1 MKTTLHALAVLALS
15 LTLTSTPSALGQS
28 FDFSTVAGSPG
39 HGTADGTGT
48 AAQFHFPGGCVSDG
62 SGNLYV
68 SDTYNHCIR
77 KVVITTGETT
87 TFAGTAGTPGSTDGT
102 GTAALFNY
110 PVGIV
115 RDSSG
120 NLYVAD
126 SGNFVIRKITPAAE
140 VTTLA
145 GQAGLRGVT
154 SGSAT
159 SARFSNV
166 QGLALSTARNEL
178 YVADMG
184 NHLIRSVNMTSGLVT
199 SIAGSPGV
207 SGNDDGDDDAAQF
220 SSPSGVTIDQFGNLW
235 VTDYGNNAIRYVTIS
250 GSVTTRVGFASQAG
264 FIDGSAAA
272 ARLNGPTSI
281 CRASD
286 GFFYVTDAGN
296 NRIRKVSATGAMT
309 TLPAELAS
317 PRSICTDT
325 SGNLFVTDT
334 GLHAIRKVTTAG
346 VSTFIAGRMPSGA
359 ANGIGAAASF
369 KSPDGMAVD
378 PSGTV
383 FIADTVNHIIRKV
396 TLDGTVTTFA
406 GTAGTAGSS
415 DGINALFRSPSGACS
430 DPLGNLYVADTG
442 NHTIRKITPDGMVT
456 TFAGTAGIK
465 AATNGTGAA
474 ARFNEPRDLV
484 MDAAGNLFVTDGK
497 NHMIRKITPAGVVT
511 TLAGGAGVSGTID
524 SPTGTL
530 ARFNTPSGIGIDSA
544 GNLYVADRG
553 NATIRKVTSTGIV
566 TTFAGTANNRSYID
580 GTGNAAR
587 FYEPVGIAVDSDN
600 NVIVSDLYY
609 NHLRKITP
617 TRVVTTFA
625 GQTWLTDQPLILN
638 FLPYGGDV
646 DGPASTATF
655 YHPTDV
661 AFSGADLFVLDRGN
675 HLLRK
680 GTATVD
686 PMAPVIT
693 TQPASQ
699 TVVEGL
705 PATFTVATNAMAPTF
720 QWKKNGIDISGA
732 TSATYNIPT
741 TATTDEANY
750 SVVVT
755 EGGKSTTS
763 LAAILRLY
771 KVPVIVTQPLAVT
784 VNQGQTATLSVKATG
799 LFLSYDWKKGGVS
812 LGAPNLP
819 TLTIANAQ
827 AGDDANY
834 SVDVTNT
841 AGTTPSNSVHLTVR
855 VPPGIPVGGHPVRQI
870 VALNTA
876 SVTFTV
882 AHTGTNLAYQ
892 WYKGKAP
899 ISGTTNPSALTD
911 TLTITNIK
919 STDATY
925 YRCVIRSLVGLPAVT
940 SNSANL
946 VVVDQTTV
954 TTQDVVAGLNA
965 ALTARAYGTI
975 TGYQWKYNGTP
986 ISAPGVPVHYSGYT
1000 AKAMSIIKAVDPSTS
1015 ATHDE
1020 GAYTCVIN
1028 STAGS
1033 LETSAIN
1040 LRVLIKPVVNPI
1052 VFPASTIMVSEFF
1065 TWQATAAN
1073 DPAKFII
1080 SGYPSG
1086 LTYNPTT
1093 GVLSGRPLV
1102 KGTFTIKVFASNAA
1116 GTSVLPQSAT
1126 LTVNELTPAAVGTY
1140 QGPIT
1145 RSSNVLL
1152 GDDLGGRVTL
1162 TVPATGVCT
1171 GGVYL
1176 GKSYYPFTGPLNTTA
1191 SGGPQTSTIHIDNK
1205 APISDYRI
1213 IFTITPGT
1221 RSLSGTVE
1229 DGTYLTGTFTPGGST
1244 SLQAW
1249 LPVVDA
1255 VKRTALGGNYTMAMT
1270 HAVAGDDKPQGY
1282 SYGAFKVGTTGLASG
1297 SLKMADASVI
1307 TFANIPVGDAGSFQ
1321 IFTLLYGNTGSV
1333 HGSINIDTT
1342 DNNKLNASALGWT
1355 KKNQTAASRYFKTGF
1370 GPLDLTTFGRRYTI
1384 PTTGTLAMGLT
1395 AGPGNAKLVFTDDP
1409 APSLASRL
1417 DINALEI
1424 KAGSPSPVVLPT
1436 TVTAT
1441 ATNGSH
1447 AKMTLSIVPGSGVTF
1462 TAGSTGLVSGLT
1474 TLVDQNPMV
1483 VTTSLITRSNYFYG
1497 MIVDDGSGPP
1507 HKAYG
1512 FVLIQE
1518 LPSASFT
1525 ALTSPY
1531 HSAKVVLSAP

>member
-1 MKTTLHALAVLALS
+1 MKTPLHALTTLVLA
-15 LTLTSTPSALGQS
+15 LTLTSQPAVRGQA
-28 FDFSTVAGSPG
+28 FTFSTVAGSPG

-48 AAQFHFPGGCVSDG
+48 NAQFHFPGGCVSDG

-87 TFAGTAGTPGSTDGT
+87 TFAGTSGTAGFANGT
-102 GTAALFNY
+102 GTAAIFNY
-110 PVGIV
+110 PVGIA
-115 RDSSG
+115 RDGSG

-126 SGNFVIRKITPAAE
+126 SGNFVIRKITPGAE
-140 VTTLA
+140 VTTFT
-145 GQAGLRGVT
+145 GQVGVRGST
-154 SGSAT
+154 SGSA
-159 SARFSNV
+159 ANAKFSNV
-166 QGLALSTARNEL
+166 QGLALSTSRNEL

-184 NHLIRSVNMTSGLVT
+184 NHIIRSVNLTSGFVIT
-199 SIAGSPGV
+199 VAGAA
-207 SGNDDGDDDAAQF
+207 GNQGNEDGDDNNAQF
-220 SSPSGVTIDQFGNLW
+220 SSPSGLAIDQFGNLW
-235 VTDYGNNAIRYVTIS
+235 VADYGNNALRQVTLS
-250 GSVTTRVGFASQAG
+250 GIVTTRVGFLSQPG
-264 FIDGSAAA
+264 FVDGSAAS
-272 ARLNGPTSI
+272 ARVKGPTSI

-286 GFFYVTDAGN
+286 GFFYVTDSGN
-296 NRIRKVSATGAMT
+296 NRIRKVSTTGAVT
-309 TLPAELAS
+309 TLSAELVA
-317 PRSICTDT
+317 PRSICADAA
-325 SGNLFVTDT
+325 GNLFVTDT

-346 VSTFIAGRMPSGA
+346 VASFIAGRIPSGA
-359 ANGIGAAASF
+359 ANGIGTAASF
-369 KSPDGMAVD
+369 NSPEGMAVD
-378 PSGTV
+378 PSGNT
-383 FIADTVNHIIRKV
+383 FITDTLNHTIRKV
-396 TLDGTVTTFA
+396 AMDGTVTTFSGA
-406 GTAGTAGSS
+406 AGTAGST

-430 DPLGNLYVADTG
+430 DPLGNIFVADTG
-442 NHTIRKITPDGMVT
+442 NHTIRKITPDGVVT
-456 TFAGTAGIK
+456 TFAGTAGLK

-484 MDAAGNLFVTDGK
+484 MDAAGNLYVTDSK
-497 NHMIRKITPAGVVT
+497 NHMIRKITPAGVVS
-511 TLAGGAGVSGTID
+511 TLAGGAGIAGATDHASGVS
-524 SPTGTL
+524 
-530 ARFNTPSGIGIDSA
+530 ARFNTPSGIGIDNT

-553 NATIRKVTSTGIV
+553 NATIRKVTSTGSV
-566 TTFAGTANNRSYID
+566 STFAGTANNRSNID

-587 FYEPVGIAVDSDN
+587 FHEPVGIAVDAAN
-600 NVIVSDLYY
+600 NVFVSDLYY
-609 NHLRKITP
+609 NSLRKITP
-617 TRVVTTFA
+617 ARVVTTAA
-625 GQTWLTDQPLILN
+625 GQAWLADQTTILN
-638 FLPYGGDV
+638 FLPYGGDMNGA
-646 DGPASTATF
+646 DSAATF
-655 YHPTDV
+655 YHPTDI
-661 AFSGADLFVLDRGN
+661 AFSGSDLFVLDRGN
-675 HLLRK
+675 HTLRK
-680 GTATVD
+680 GNATAD
-686 PMAPVIT
+686 PLAPVIT
-693 TQPASQ
+693 TQPSSQ
-699 TVVEGL
+699 TVVEGT
-705 PATFTVATNAMAPTF
+705 PASFTVVTSAMAPTF
-720 QWKKNGIDISGA
+720 QWKKNGAAILGA
-732 TSATYNIPT
+732 TNATYDILAT
-741 TATTDEANY
+741 TGTDEANY

-771 KVPVIVTQPLAVT
+771 KMPVITTPPVAVT
-784 VNQGQTATLSVKATG
+784 VNQGQTAILSVKAAG

-827 AGDDANY
+827 ATDDANY
-834 SVDVTNT
+834 SVDVSNT
-841 AGTTPSNSVHLTVR
+841 AGTTPSATVHLTVR
-855 VPPGIPVGGHPVRQI
+855 VPPGIPLGGHPTHQI

-876 SVTFTV
+876 SVTFAV

-892 WYKGKAP
+892 WYKGTAA

-965 ALTARAYGTI
+965 ALTARAFGTI

-1033 LETSAIN
+1033 LETSPIN

-1052 VFPASTIMVSEFF
+1052 VLPASTIMVSEFF

-1102 KGTFTIKVFASNAA
+1102 KGVFTIKVFASNAA
-1116 GTSVLPQSAT
+1116 GTSVLFQTAT
-1126 LTVNELTPAAVGTY
+1126 LTVSELTLAALGTY
-1140 QGPIT
+1140 QGPVT
-1145 RSSNVLL
+1145 RSSGALL
-1152 GDDLGGRVTL
+1152 GDNLGGRITL

-1171 GGVYL
+1171 GGIYL

-1229 DGTYLTGTFTPGGST
+1229 DGTYLSGTFTPGGST
-1244 SLQAW
+1244 GLQAW

-1270 HAVAGDDKPQGY
+1270 HSVAGDDKPQGY

-1342 DNNKLNASALGWT
+1342 DNNKLNASVLGWT
-1355 KKNQTAASRYFKTGF
+1355 KKNQTAVTRYFKTGF
-1370 GPLDLTTFGRRYTI
+1370 GPLDLNTFGRRYTI

-1395 AGPGNAKLVFTDDP
+1395 AGPGNAKLTFSDDP
-1409 APSLASRL
+1409 MPSLASRL
-1417 DINALEI
+1417 DIAALEI
-1424 KAGSPSPVVLPT
+1424 KAGSPAPVVLPT

-1447 AKMTLSIVPGSGVTF
+1447 AKMTLSVVPSSGITF
-1462 TAGSTGLVSGLT
+1462 TAGSTGLISGLT

-1483 VTTSLITRSNYFYG
+1483 ATTSLITRSNYFYG

-1531 HSAKVVLSAP
+1531 HSAKVVLSVP

>member
-346 VSTFIAGRMPSGA
+346 VSTFIAGRIPSGA

-369 KSPDGMAVD
+369 KSPEGMAVD

-484 MDAAGNLFVTDGK
+484 MDAAGNLFVTDSK

-511 TLAGGAGVSGTID
+511 TLAGGTGVSGTID

-609 NHLRKITP
+609 NHLRKITS

-705 PATFTVATNAMAPTF
+705 PATFTVATSAMAPTF
-720 QWKKNGIDISGA
+720 QWKKNGTDISGA

-827 AGDDANY
+827 ATDDANY

-855 VPPGIPVGGHPVRQI
+855 VPPGIPVGGHPVHQI

-986 ISAPGVPVHYSGYT
+986 ISAPGAPVHYSGYT
-1000 AKAMSIIKAVDPSTS
+1000 GKTLSIIKAVDPSTS

-1020 GAYTCVIN
+1020 GTYTCVIS
-1028 STAGS
+1028 STAGN

-1040 LRVLIKPVVNPI
+1040 LRVLIKPVVDPI
-1052 VFPASTIMVSEFF
+1052 VLPASTIMVSEFF
-1065 TWQATAAN
+1065 TWQATAVN

-1086 LTYNPTT
+1086 LTYNATT

-1145 RSSNVLL
+1145 RSNNVLL

-1191 SGGPQTSTIHIDNK
+1191 SGGPQTSTIYIDNK

-1213 IFTITPGT
+1213 IFTINTTT
-1221 RSLSGTVE
+1221 RSLTGTVE

-1244 SLQAW
+1244 GLQAW
-1249 LPVVDA
+1249 LPVVDT

-1297 SLKMADASVI
+1297 SLKMADASVV

-1333 HGSINIDTT
+1333 HGLINIDTT

-1355 KKNQTAASRYFKTGF
+1355 KKFQTAANRYFKSGF

-1417 DINALEI
+1417 DIAALEI
-1424 KAGSPSPVVLPT
+1424 KAGSPAPVVLPT
-1436 TVTAT
+1436 TATAT

-1447 AKMTLSIVPGSGVTF
+1447 AKMTLSVVPGSGVTF

>member
-1 MKTTLHALAVLALS
+1 M
-15 LTLTSTPSALGQS
+15 
-28 FDFSTVAGSPG
+28 
-39 HGTADGTGT
+39 
-48 AAQFHFPGGCVSDG
+48 SDNA
-62 SGNLYV
+62 GNLYV

-77 KVVITTGETT
+77 KIVLSTGAVT
-87 TFAGTAGTPGSTDGT
+87 TFAGSPGIPGAINAQ
-102 GTAALFNY
+102 GTAASFRY
-110 PVGIV
+110 PVGIA
-115 RDSSG
+115 RDTAG

-126 SGNFVIRKITPAAE
+126 SGNYLVRQITPSG
-140 VTTLA
+140 VVSTIA
-145 GQAGLRGVT
+145 GRVGVNGWIDGGLNAGEL
-154 SGSAT
+154 
-159 SARFSNV
+159 SNV
-166 QGLALSTARNEL
+166 QGVAYDSTANYL
-178 YVADMG
+178 YIADTG
-184 NHLIRSVNMTSGLVT
+184 NHLVRRVVLSSNTLETVAGDNFIIGSADGNADTAYFNAPCGIAVDRNGVVWVADRNNHNIRQVLEDGTTTTVGGV
-199 SIAGSPGV
+199 AGS
-207 SGNDDGDDDAAQF
+207 SGAQDGNSFTARF
-220 SSPSGVTIDQFGNLW
+220 NSPSSIV
-235 VTDYGNNAIRYVTIS
+235 
-250 GSVTTRVGFASQAG
+250 
-264 FIDGSAAA
+264 IDGSGNLIIAEAGNGSI
-272 ARLNGPTSI
+272 RKLNASTWVTSTI
-281 CRASD
+281 SSKTLFSPRGVALD
-286 GFFYVTDAGN
+286 GGNIYVTDTA
-296 NRIRKVSATGAMT
+296 I
-309 TLPAELAS
+309 
-317 PRSICTDT
+317 
-325 SGNLFVTDT
+325 
-334 GLHAIRKVTTAG
+334 HAIRKVTTLG
-346 VSTFIAGRMPSGA
+346 VVSFVAGRIPSGTT
-359 ANGIGAAASF
+359 NGIGAAASF
-369 KSPDGMAVD
+369 NSPEGMAVD
-378 PSGTV
+378 PSGNV
-383 FIADTVNHIIRKV
+383 FIADTANHTIRKV
-396 TLDGTVTTFA
+396 TADGTVTTFA
-406 GTAGTAGSS
+406 GTAGTGGST
-415 DGINALFRSPSGACS
+415 DGINALFRSPAGACS
-430 DPLGNLYVADTG
+430 DPLGNIYVADTG
-442 NHTIRKITPDGMVT
+442 NHTIRKITPDGVVT
-456 TFAGTAGIK
+456 TFAGTAGVK
-465 AATNGTGAA
+465 ATTNGTGAA

-484 MDAAGNLFVTDGK
+484 MDSAGNLFVTDSK

-511 TLAGGAGVSGTID
+511 TLAGGAGIAGAVDNAVGT
-524 SPTGTL
+524 S
-530 ARFNTPSGIGIDSA
+530 ARFNTPSGIGIDST
-544 GNLYVADRG
+544 GNLYIADRG

-566 TTFAGTANNRSYID
+566 TTFAGTANNRNFTD
-580 GTGNAAR
+580 GTGSAAR
-587 FYEPVGIAVDSDN
+587 FYEPVGIAVDAAN
-600 NVIVSDLYY
+600 NVFVSDLYY
-609 NHLRKITP
+609 NNLRKITP
-617 TRVVTTFA
+617 ARVVSTVA
-625 GQTWLTDQPLILN
+625 GQAWLLEQFTTLD
-638 FLPYGGDV
+638 FLPYGGNVNGIDS
-646 DGPASTATF
+646 AATF
-655 YHPTDV
+655 YHTTDI

-675 HLLRK
+675 HQLRK
-680 GTATVD
+680 GVATVD
-686 PMAPVIT
+686 PLAPVIT
-693 TQPASQ
+693 TQPSSQ
-699 TVVEGL
+699 TVVEGT
-705 PATFTVATNAMAPTF
+705 AASFTVATSAIAPTF
-720 QWKKNGIDISGA
+720 QWKKNGADISGA
-732 TSATYNIPT
+732 NSATYNIPT
-741 TATTDEANY
+741 TASTDEANY

-771 KVPVIVTQPLAVT
+771 KMPVIVTQPLAVT
-784 VNQGQTATLSVKATG
+784 INQGQTATLSVKATG

-827 AGDDANY
+827 AIDDANY

-841 AGTTPSNSVHLTVR
+841 AGTTPSNSVHVTVR
-855 VPPGIPVGGHPVRQI
+855 VPPGIPVGGHPAHQI

-882 AHTGTNLAYQ
+882 AHTGTNLAFQ
-892 WYKGKAP
+892 WYKGTAA

-925 YRCVIRSLVGLPAVT
+925 YRCVVRSLVGLPAVT
-940 SNSANL
+940 SNPANL

-954 TTQDVVAGLNA
+954 TTQDVVAGLNS

-986 ISAPGVPVHYSGYT
+986 ITAPGAPVHYSGYAT
-1000 AKAMSIIKAVDPSTS
+1000 KTLSVIKAVDPSTS

-1020 GAYTCVIN
+1020 GAYTCVIT
-1028 STAGS
+1028 STAGN

-1040 LRVLIKPVVNPI
+1040 LRVLIKPVVDPI
-1052 VFPASTIMVSEFF
+1052 TLPASTIMVSEFF

-1080 SGYPSG
+1080 SSYPSG
-1086 LTYNPTT
+1086 LTYNATT

-1102 KGTFTIKVFASNAA
+1102 KGAFTIKVFASNAA
-1116 GTSVLPQSAT
+1116 GTSLLPQSAT
-1126 LTVNELTPAAVGTY
+1126 LTVSELTPAAVGTY

-1152 GDDLGGRVTL
+1152 GDDLGGRITL
-1162 TVPATGVCT
+1162 TVPSTGVCT
-1171 GGVYL
+1171 GGIYL
-1176 GKSYYPFTGPLNTTA
+1176 GKSYYPFTGPLNTTT

-1213 IFTITPGT
+1213 IFTINPAT
-1221 RSLSGTVE
+1221 RSLNGTVE

-1244 SLQAW
+1244 GLQAW
-1249 LPVVDA
+1249 LPVVDTT
-1255 VKRTALGGNYTMAMT
+1255 KRANLAGNYTMAMT

-1307 TFANIPVGDAGSFQ
+1307 TFSNIPVGDAGSFQ

-1333 HGSINIDTT
+1333 HGAINIDTT
-1342 DNNKLNASALGWT
+1342 DNNKLNASMLGWT
-1355 KKNQTAASRYFKTGF
+1355 KKNQVAASRYFKTGF
-1370 GPLDLTTFGRRYTI
+1370 GPIDLTTFGRRYTI

-1417 DINALEI
+1417 DIAALEI
-1424 KAGSPSPVVLPT
+1424 KAGSPAPVVLPT

-1447 AKMTLSIVPGSGVTF
+1447 AKMTLSVVPGSGTTF

-1483 VTTSLITRSNYFYG
+1483 VTTSLVTRSNYFYG

>member
-1 MKTTLHALAVLALS
+1 MKTIQHALTLLALS
-15 LTLTSTPSALGQS
+15 LTLTSAPSVLGQA
-28 FDFSTVAGSPG
+28 FTFSTIAGAPG

-48 AAQFHFPGGCVSDG
+48 SAQFYFPGGCVTDG

-87 TFAGTAGTPGSTDGT
+87 TFAGTAGTSGSADGT
-102 GTAALFNY
+102 GLAAQFNY
-110 PVGIV
+110 PVGIA
-115 RDSSG
+115 RDASG

-140 VTTLA
+140 VTTFS
-145 GQAGLRGVT
+145 GQVGVRGFT
-154 SGSAT
+154 SGA
-159 SARFSNV
+159 AVNVKYSNV

-178 YVADMG
+178 YVADTG
-184 NHLIRSVNMTSGLVT
+184 NHIIRAINLTSGFVVT
-199 SIAGSPGV
+199 TAGSAGSV
-207 SGNDDGDDDAAQF
+207 GNLDGEESNAQF
-220 SSPSGVTIDQFGNLW
+220 SSPTSLTIDQFGNLW
-235 VTDYGNNAIRYVTIS
+235 VTDYGNNAIRQVTTS
-250 GSVTTRVGFASQAG
+250 GTVTTRVGFTSQAG
-264 FIDGSAAA
+264 FVDGIAGT
-272 ARLNGPTSI
+272 ARLNHPTGI

-286 GFFYVTDAGN
+286 GFFYVTESGN
-296 NRIRKVSATGAMT
+296 NRIRKVSNTGAVT
-309 TLPAELAS
+309 TLPVELAA
-317 PRSICTDT
+317 PRSICADT
-325 SGNLFVTDT
+325 AGNLFVTDT

-346 VSTFIAGRMPSGA
+346 VASFIAGRFPSGA
-359 ANGIGAAASF
+359 TNDIGTAASF
-369 KSPDGMAVD
+369 NSPEGMAVD
-378 PSGTV
+378 PSGNV
-383 FIADTVNHIIRKV
+383 FIADTANHTIRKV
-396 TLDGTVTTFA
+396 TADGTVTTFA
-406 GTAGTAGSS
+406 GTAGAAGSS
-415 DGINALFRSPSGACS
+415 DGINSLFRSPSGACS
-430 DPLGNLYVADTG
+430 DPLGNIFVADTG
-442 NHTIRKITPDGMVT
+442 NHTIRKITPDGVVT
-456 TFAGTAGIK
+456 TFAGTAGLK
-465 AATNGTGAA
+465 ATTNGTGTA
-474 ARFNEPRDLV
+474 ARFNEPRDLI
-484 MDAAGNLFVTDGK
+484 MDTAGNLFVTDSK

-511 TLAGGAGVSGTID
+511 TLAGGAAITGSND
-524 SPTGTL
+524 STVGTL

-544 GNLYVADRG
+544 GNLYIADRG
-553 NATIRKVTSTGIV
+553 NATIRKVTSTGVV
-566 TTFAGTANNRSYID
+566 TTFAGTANNRNSTD

-587 FYEPVGIAVDSDN
+587 FYDPVGIAVDTDS
-600 NVIVSDLYY
+600 NVFVSDLYY
-609 NHLRKITP
+609 NNLRKIT
-617 TRVVTTFA
+617 TGRVVTTVA
-625 GQTWLTDQPLILN
+625 GQPWLTDQASTLS
-638 FLPYGGDV
+638 FFPYGGDV
-646 DGPASTATF
+646 NGSDSVATF
-655 YHPTDV
+655 YHPTDI

-680 GTATVD
+680 GTAAVD
-686 PMAPVIT
+686 PLAPVIT
-693 TQPASQ
+693 AQPASQ
-699 TVVEGL
+699 TVVEGT
-705 PATFTVATNAMAPTF
+705 AASFTVVTSAMAPTF
-720 QWKKNGIDISGA
+720 QWKKNGNNISGA
-732 TSATYNIPT
+732 TSATYNIAT
-741 TATTDEANY
+741 TASADEANY

-827 AGDDANY
+827 ATDDANY

-841 AGTTPSNSVHLTVR
+841 AGTTPSNSIHLTVR
-855 VPPGIPVGGHPVRQI
+855 VPPGIPVGGHPAHQI

-892 WYKGKAP
+892 WYKGTAP
-899 ISGTTNPSALTD
+899 ISGTTNPTALTD

-925 YRCVIRSLVGLPAVT
+925 YRCVIRSLVGLPSVT

-986 ISAPGVPVHYSGYT
+986 ISAPGAPVHYSGYT
-1000 AKAMSIIKAVDPSTS
+1000 GKTLSIIKAVDPSTS

-1020 GAYTCVIN
+1020 GAYTCVIS
-1028 STAGS
+1028 STAGN

-1040 LRVLIKPVVNPI
+1040 LRVLIKPVVDPI
-1052 VFPASTIMVSEFF
+1052 VLPASTIMVSEFF
-1065 TWQATAAN
+1065 TWQATAVN

-1086 LTYNPTT
+1086 LTYNATT

-1102 KGTFTIKVFASNAA
+1102 KGAFTVKVFASNAA
-1116 GTSVLPQSAT
+1116 GTSVLPQSAS
-1126 LTVNELTPAAVGTY
+1126 LTVSELTPAAVGTY

-1145 RSSNVLL
+1145 RSNNVLL
-1152 GDDLGGRVTL
+1152 GDDLGGRITL
-1162 TVPATGVCT
+1162 TVPTTGVCT
-1171 GGVYL
+1171 GGIYL

-1191 SGGPQTSTIHIDNK
+1191 SGGPQTSTIYIDNK

-1249 LPVVDA
+1249 LPVVDT

-1282 SYGAFKVGTTGLASG
+1282 SYGAFKVGPTGLASG

-1355 KKNQTAASRYFKTGF
+1355 KKFQTAANRYFKSGF

-1417 DINALEI
+1417 DISALEI

-1447 AKMTLSIVPGSGVTF
+1447 AKMTLSVVPGSGTTF

-1483 VTTSLITRSNYFYG
+1483 VATSLVPRSNYFYG